1 MKRRKFLIALGVVPP
16 LVLSACKKDEL
27 PKTATVI
34 TGKVIDEN
42 NMPVEGWELL
52 FYGIERKGI
61 SGVDTFAEQ
70 KFTDSNGVFS
80 FSITI
85 PSDTV
90 NVRFGPL
97 GFRFDDKLN
106 RKNPDYLIFIE
117 VGGKFEA
124 RIKDEASPVIGKEN
138 TYNYQIKKK

>member
-61 SGVDTFAEQ
+61 SGADTFAEQ

>member
-1 MKRRKFLIALGVVPP
+1 MKRRNFLIALGIVPP
-16 LVLSACKKDEL
+16 LILSACKKDEL

-42 NMPVEGWELL
+42 NKPVEGWEFM
-52 FYGIERKGI
+52 FYGSRLNGI
-61 SGVDTFAEQ
+61 SGMSTFQEQ
-70 KFTDSNGVFS
+70 ILTDSNGMFS

-85 PSDTV
+85 PPETV
-90 NVRFGPL
+90 TVRFAPL

-117 VGGKFEA
+117 IGGKFEP
-124 RIKDEASPVIGKEN
+124 RIKDEAYPIIGKEN